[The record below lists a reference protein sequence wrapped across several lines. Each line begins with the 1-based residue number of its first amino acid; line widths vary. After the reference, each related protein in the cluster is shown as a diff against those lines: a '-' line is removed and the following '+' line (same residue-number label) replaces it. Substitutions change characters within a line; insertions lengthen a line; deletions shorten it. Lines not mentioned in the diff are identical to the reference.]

1 MDLGPGPG
9 FDDKIIQLLFHVRTK
24 DKEFLLLAKLGESKK
39 KRKRNITK
47 RPHKTVWYVLVSS
60 VARTQKS

>member
-1 MDLGPGPG
+1 MGGLTPTLRKSKYLDLGPGPG

-39 KRKRNITK
+39 KKKEI
-47 RPHKTVWYVLVSS
+47 
-60 VARTQKS
+60 